1 MKRLIRPTDGYCFV
15 TAGWR
20 REASYPAYG
29 GYCFVTAGWRR
40 EASYPAYG
48 GYCFVTAGWRRE
60 ASYPAYG
67 RVLFC
72 DCRIATRSILS
83 GLRTGTV
90 L

>member
-1 MKRLIRPTDGYCFV
+1 MPDSDAKRLIRPT
-15 TAGWR
+15 
-20 REASYPAYG
+20 G

-40 EASYPAYG
+40 ETSYPAYG

-72 DCRIATRSILS
+72 DCRMATRSILS
-83 GLRTGTV
+83 DLRAGTV

>member
-1 MKRLIRPTDGYCFV
+1 
-15 TAGWR
+15 
-20 REASYPAYG
+20 SYPAYG

-67 RVLFC
+67 RVLFVG
-72 DCRIATRSILS
+72 RISASAIRHFL
-83 GLRTGTV
+83 
-90 L
+90 

>member
-1 MKRLIRPTDGYCFV
+1 M

-29 GYCFVTAGWRR
+29 RVLFCDCRMATPRLIR
-40 EASYPAYG
+40 PTD

-72 DCRIATRSILS
+72 DCRMATRSVLS

>member
-1 MKRLIRPTDGYCFV
+1 MPDSDAKRLIRPTGEYCFV

-48 GYCFVTAGWRRE
+48 EYCFVTAGWRRE

-67 RVLFC
+67 RVLFVG
-72 DCRIATRSILS
+72 RISASAIRHFL
-83 GLRTGTV
+83 
-90 L
+90 

>member
-29 GYCFVTAGWRR
+29 RVLFCDCRMATRSILSGLR
-40 EASYPAYG
+40 
-48 GYCFVTAGWRRE
+48 
-60 ASYPAYG
+60 

-72 DCRIATRSILS
+72 DCRIATRSVLS
-83 GLRTGTV
+83 GLRRV
-90 L
+90 LFCDCRMAT

>member
-20 REASYPAYG
+20 REAP
-29 GYCFVTAGWRR
+29 
-40 EASYPAYG
+40 YPAYG

-67 RVLFC
+67 RVLFVG
-72 DCRIATRSILS
+72 RISASAIRHFL
-83 GLRTGTV
+83 
-90 L
+90 

>member
-1 MKRLIRPTDGYCFV
+1 M

-20 REASYPAYG
+20 REASYQ
-29 GYCFVTAGWRR
+29 
-40 EASYPAYG
+40 AYG

-72 DCRIATRSILS
+72 DCRMATRSVLS
-83 GLRTGTV
+83 GLRRALFVGRISASAIRHF